1 MHGSIGGA
9 VTGDGDGI
17 GEPDGETGGYDGVG
31 RAGQV
36 ISISPYVPLI
46 FMKRNSKNNGFV
58 I

>member
-9 VTGDGDGI
+9 VTGDG
-17 GEPDGETGGYDGVG
+17 ETEGYDGVG